1 MQTVTMEEREL
12 GGLVKMDLLSR
23 ILSLCVPFLALV
35 WVTALPQRFG
45 LLVYP
50 EQVVALMF
58 GASLAVVYFRRTG
71 DEAPGTLLANRI
83 AGYLSIA
90 LCLYVFVRFP
100 VLSEAT
106 HRYPT
111 EALLLGIAVTVLSLE
126 ALRRVVGWTLI
137 IIFALLFAYAV
148 FGDWVPGALQGRP
161 MATAD
166 VLRFIGT
173 DSSAVW
179 GQTLQIAAF
188 VVVVFV
194 LFGGLLI
201 ACGGGDFFTQL
212 AMRVAGR
219 GPGNSAKVAVTASA
233 LFGTVSGSAVSNV
246 MSTGIMTIPLM
257 KRAGFK
263 PAQAAGIEAVA
274 STGGQLMPPVMGA
287 AAFLMAE
294 ILQVSYKTV
303 ALAALLPAVLY
314 YLSLYV
320 QIDFIARRDNIPSF
334 GGLQR
339 YSLFNVLKQG
349 WLAILA
355 FAVLLFCI
363 FNWNMR
369 AEVAAVWAVLA
380 LVIGGIAAGYF
391 RRGKEGMTPMQVLNA
406 IIETGRSTCDV
417 LLITAVSGMIIGLLS
432 TTGLGFAL
440 SMYLLDFGGKSLFGL
455 LVLTAIIGIILGLGL
470 PTTGVYLLLA
480 SLAAPTLVQLG
491 IEPIAAHMFVLYYGI
506 LSMITPPIALASFAA
521 ASLASAS
528 KGQTDIEAFRFG
540 WIAYFL
546 PFLFIYKPGLLLVGS
561 WFHIGYVFG
570 SSLVALVLV
579 TGGLV
584 GHSMRP
590 LSLPLRITWLV
601 IGLLVIAPLAEF
613 GGDPLEYA
621 VSAIGAALLVLSAFA
636 PSPRPVPVKDTSA

>member
-1 MQTVTMEEREL
+1 MENSV
-12 GGLVKMDLLSR
+12 VKDETDIVRMTEMGLLSR
-23 ILSLCVPFLALV
+23 ILSLVVPFLALL
-35 WVTALPQRFG
+35 WVVALPQRLG
-45 LLVYP
+45 LLIYP
-50 EQVVALMF
+50 EQIVALMF
-58 GASLAVVYFRRTG
+58 GASLAVVYFRRKG
-71 DEAPGTLLANRI
+71 AGRPVLRAANAA

-90 LCLYVFVRFP
+90 LGIYVFVRFP

-106 HRYPT
+106 HLHPT
-111 EALLLGIAVTVLSLE
+111 EALLLGALVTALSME

-148 FGDWVPGALQGRP
+148 FGDWVPGALQGKP
-161 MATAD
+161 MAAAD

-212 AMRVAGR
+212 AMRVAGH

-257 KRAGFK
+257 KRAGFT
-263 PAQAAGIEAVA
+263 PAQAGGIEAVA

-294 ILQVSYKTV
+294 ILMVPYKTV
-303 ALAALLPAVLY
+303 ALAAMLPAVLY
-314 YLSLYV
+314 YLSVYV
-320 QIDFIARRDNIPSF
+320 QIDFIARRDNIPSL
-334 GGLQR
+334 GDLQR
-339 YSLFNVLKQG
+339 QGILAVMREG

-355 FAVLLFCI
+355 FGVLLFCI
-363 FNWNMR
+363 FEWNMR
-369 AEVAAVWAVLA
+369 AELAAVWAVA
-380 LVIGGIAAGYF
+380 AIAVAGLVAGA
-391 RRGKEGMTPMQVLNA
+391 RRGKTGMTPRQMLDVV
-406 IIETGRSTCDV
+406 IDTGRSTCDV

-432 TTGLGFAL
+432 TTGLGFSL
-440 SMYLLDFGGKSLFGL
+440 SMYLLEFGGTSLFGL
-455 LVLTAIIGIILGLGL
+455 LLVTAVIGIILGLGL
-470 PTTGVYLLLA
+470 PTTGVYLLMA
-480 SLAAPTLVQLG
+480 ALAAPTLVQLG
-491 IEPIAAHMFVLYYGI
+491 VPPMAAHMFVFYYGI

-521 ASLASAS
+521 SSLAGAP

-540 WIAYFL
+540 WIAYIL
-546 PFLFIYKPGLLLVGS
+546 PFLFIYKPGLLLIGS
-561 WFHIGYVFG
+561 WAHIGYVFA
-570 SSLVALVLV
+570 SSIVAVVLV

-584 GHSMRP
+584 GHGLKP
-590 LSLPLRITWLV
+590 LSPLLRLVWLGA
-601 IGLLVIAPLAEF
+601 GLLVIAPLNEI
-613 GGDPLEYA
+613 GGDILEYGM
-621 VSAIGAALLVLSAFA
+621 SAIGLLLLVSFA
-636 PSPRPVPVKDTSA
+636 SQKDRAGARA

>member
-1 MQTVTMEEREL
+1 MMETTAVKDETVNVRLDEM
-12 GGLVKMDLLSR
+12 GLVSR
-23 ILSLCVPFLALV
+23 FLSLLVPVLALV
-35 WVTALPQRFG
+35 WVVALPQRLG
-45 LLVYP
+45 LLIYP
-50 EQVVALMF
+50 EQIVALMF
-58 GASLAVVYFRRTG
+58 GASLAVVYLRRKAG
-71 DEAPGTLLANRI
+71 DALVLRI
-83 AGYLSIA
+83 ANWGAGCLSIA
-90 LCLYVFVRFP
+90 LGIYVSWRFP

-111 EALLLGIAVTVLSLE
+111 EALLLGILVTALSME

-148 FGDWVPGALQGRP
+148 FGDWVPGSLQGRP
-161 MATAD
+161 MAAAD
-166 VLRFIGT
+166 VLRFLGT

-257 KRAGFK
+257 KRAGFT
-263 PAQAAGIEAVA
+263 PAQAGGIEAVA

-294 ILQVSYKTV
+294 LLMVPYKAV
-303 ALAALLPAVLY
+303 ALAAMLPAILY
-314 YLSLYV
+314 YLSVYV
-320 QIDFIARRDNIPSF
+320 QIDFIARRDNIPSLS
-334 GGLQR
+334 GLDR
-339 YSLFNVLKQG
+339 RGIVSVVRDG
-349 WLAILA
+349 WLAVLG

-363 FNWNMR
+363 FHWNMR
-369 AEVAAVWAVLA
+369 AEVAAVWAFGALA
-380 LVIGGIAAGYF
+380 VTGLAAGF
-391 RRGKEGMTPMQVLNA
+391 ARSSKQGMNWRQMLNVV
-406 IIETGRSTCDV
+406 IDTGRTTCDV

-440 SMYLLDFGGKSLFGL
+440 SMYLLEFGGTSLFGL
-455 LVLTAIIGIILGLGL
+455 LLVTALIGIVLGLGL
-470 PTTGVYLLLA
+470 PTTGVYLLMA
-480 SLAAPTLVQLG
+480 ALAAPTLVQLG
-491 IEPIAAHMFVLYYGI
+491 VEPMAAHMFVLYYGI

-521 ASLASAS
+521 SSLAGAS
-528 KGQTDIEAFRFG
+528 KGQTEIEAFRFG

-546 PFLFIYKPGLLLVGS
+546 PFLFIYKPWLLLIGS
-561 WFHIGYVFG
+561 WAHIGYVFA
-570 SSLVALVLV
+570 SSVLALVLV

-584 GHSMRP
+584 GHSLKP
-590 LSLPLRITWLV
+590 LGPALRCAWLS
-601 IGLLVIAPLAEF
+601 IGLLVIAPLAEI
-613 GGDPLEYA
+613 GGDWLEYGI
-621 VSAIGAALLVLSAFA
+621 SLIGLVLLVSSL
-636 PSPRPVPVKDTSA
+636 VPTRRETSVRT

>member
-1 MQTVTMEEREL
+1 MDTTAVKDETA
-12 GGLVKMDLLSR
+12 LVRLDEMGLLSR
-23 ILSLCVPFLALV
+23 ILSLLVPVLALV
-35 WVTALPQRFG
+35 WVVAVPQRLG
-45 LLVYP
+45 LLIYP
-50 EQVVALMF
+50 EQIVALMF
-58 GASLAVVYFRRTG
+58 GASLAVVYLRRKEG
-71 DEAPGTLLANRI
+71 EARILRLANAA
-83 AGYLSIA
+83 AGSLSIA
-90 LCLYVFVRFP
+90 LGLYVFWRFP

-111 EALLLGIAVTVLSLE
+111 EALLLGILVTALSME

-148 FGDWVPGALQGRP
+148 AGDWVPGSLQGRP
-161 MATAD
+161 MAAGD

-257 KRAGFK
+257 KRAGFT
-263 PAQAAGIEAVA
+263 PAQAGGIEAVA

-294 ILQVSYKTV
+294 LLMVPYKSV
-303 ALAALLPAVLY
+303 ALAAMLPAILY
-314 YLSLYV
+314 YLSVYV
-320 QIDFIARRDNIPSF
+320 QIDFIARRDKIPSLS
-334 GGLQR
+334 GLDR
-339 YSLFNVLKQG
+339 RGIVSVLKEG

-369 AEVAAVWAVLA
+369 AEVAAVWAFAALA
-380 LVIGGIAAGYF
+380 VIGLAAPHLCAGKQGMSW
-391 RRGKEGMTPMQVLNA
+391 RRMLDVV
-406 IIETGRSTCDV
+406 IDTGRSTCDV

-440 SMYLLDFGGKSLFGL
+440 SMYLLEFGGTSLFGL
-455 LVLTAIIGIILGLGL
+455 LLVTALIGIVLGLGL
-470 PTTGVYLLLA
+470 PTTGVYLLMA
-480 SLAAPTLVQLG
+480 ALAAPTLIQLG
-491 IEPIAAHMFVLYYGI
+491 VEPMAAHMFVLYYGI

-521 ASLASAS
+521 ASLAGAS
-528 KGQTDIEAFRFG
+528 KGRTDIEAFRFG

-546 PFLFIYKPGLLLVGS
+546 PFLFIYKPGLLLIGS
-561 WFHIGYVFG
+561 WAHIAYVFA
-570 SSLVALVLV
+570 SSVLALVLV

-584 GHSMRP
+584 GHSLKP
-590 LSLPLRITWLV
+590 LHPVLRFVWLS
-601 IGLLVIAPLAEF
+601 IGLLVIAPLTEI
-613 GGDPLEYA
+613 GGDWLEYGI
-621 VSAIGAALLVLSAFA
+621 SLIGLVLLMASLWPMRRVSRVA
-636 PSPRPVPVKDTSA
+636 T

>member
-1 MQTVTMEEREL
+1 METTALKDETANVRLDEM
-12 GGLVKMDLLSR
+12 GRMSR
-23 ILSLCVPFLALV
+23 VLSLLVPVLALV
-35 WVTALPQRFG
+35 WVVAIPQRLG
-45 LLVYP
+45 LLIYP
-50 EQVVALMF
+50 EQIVALMF
-58 GASLAVVYFRRTG
+58 GASLAVVYLRRRAG
-71 DEAPGTLLANRI
+71 EAQIVRLANHA
-83 AGYLSIA
+83 AGCLSMA
-90 LCLYVFVRFP
+90 LGIYVFWRFP

-111 EALLLGIAVTVLSLE
+111 EALVLGLLVTALSLE

-148 FGDWVPGALQGRP
+148 FGDWVPGSLQGRP
-161 MATAD
+161 MAAGD

-201 ACGGGDFFTQL
+201 ASGGGDFFTQL

-257 KRAGFK
+257 KRAGFT
-263 PAQAAGIEAVA
+263 PAQAGGIEAVA

-294 ILQVSYKTV
+294 LLMVPYKAV
-303 ALAALLPAVLY
+303 ALAAMLPAILY
-314 YLSLYV
+314 YLSVYV
-320 QIDFIARRDNIPSF
+320 QIDFIARRDNIPSL
-334 GGLQR
+334 GGLDR
-339 YSLFNVLKQG
+339 RGLGSVLKDG

-369 AEVAAVWAVLA
+369 AEVAAVWAFAALA
-380 LVIGGIAAGYF
+380 IVGLAAGYI
-391 RRGKEGMTPMQVLNA
+391 RSSKQGMNWRQMLDV
-406 IIETGRSTCDV
+406 IIDTGGSTCDV

-440 SMYLLDFGGKSLFGL
+440 SMYLLEFGGTSLFGL
-455 LVLTAIIGIILGLGL
+455 LLLTALIGIILGLGL
-470 PTTGVYLLLA
+470 PTTGVYLLMA
-480 SLAAPTLVQLG
+480 ALAAPTLIQLG
-491 IEPIAAHMFVLYYGI
+491 VEPMAAHMFVLYYGI

-521 ASLASAS
+521 ASLAGAS
-528 KGQTDIEAFRFG
+528 KGRTDIEAFRFG

-546 PFLFIYKPGLLLVGS
+546 PFLFIYKPGLLLIGS
-561 WFHIGYVFG
+561 WVHIGYVFT
-570 SSLVALVLV
+570 SSVLALILV

-584 GHSMRP
+584 GHALKP
-590 LSLPLRITWLV
+590 LNPVLRFAWLS
-601 IGLLVIAPLAEF
+601 IGLLVIAPLADI
-613 GGDPLEYA
+613 GGDWLEYG
-621 VSAIGAALLVLSAFA
+621 VSLIGLVFFVSSL
-636 PSPRPVPVKDTSA
+636 VPMWREVRVGT